1 MSNGTDKQWI
11 DAIGSRL
18 SDALSCADLDID
30 TRELVVACC
39 QFGLMMEANL
49 LQQFKDGNGLIES
62 DYFENSDDPNTYPK
76 YIEGRNNSW
85 RMKISMLKKPNLKK
99 RS

>member
-39 QFGLMMEANL
+39 QFGLMMEPHL

-62 DYFENSDDPNTYPK
+62 DYMDNTDDEFPREVKGTNWK
-76 YIEGRNNSW
+76 MVIR
-85 RMKISMLKKPNLKK
+85 KAKKSKPIA
-99 RS
+99 

>member
-1 MSNGTDKQWI
+1 MSNATDKQWL

-30 TRELVVACC
+30 TRELVVASC
-39 QFGLMMEANL
+39 QFGLMMEPHL

-62 DYFENSDDPNTYPK
+62 DYFDDTDLPREVIGKN
-76 YIEGRNNSW
+76 W
-85 RMKISMLKKPNLKK
+85 RMLIRKGKASKA
-99 RS
+99 

>member
-11 DAIGSRL
+11 DAIGSRI

-39 QFGLMMEANL
+39 QFGLMMEPHL

-62 DYFENSDDPNTYPK
+62 DYMDNTDDGFPREVKGTNWKMVIRKAKNS
-76 YIEGRNNSW
+76 
-85 RMKISMLKKPNLKK
+85 KPIA
-99 RS
+99 

>member
-62 DYFENSDDPNTYPK
+62 DYFENFDDPNTYPK
-76 YIEGRNNSW
+76 
-85 RMKISMLKKPNLKK
+85 
-99 RS
+99 